1 MHTTSTAVRIAFD
14 DVGDGEPALFFL
26 PGWCANRTAFRWL
39 LEPAGRHRRA
49 LALDW
54 RGHGGSER
62 LADDYATDDLVD
74 DAAAVIE
81 ASGAGAVVPVGLSHG
96 GWVAVELRRRLGAAR
111 VPGMVLLDWVFP
123 EPSAPFLEALRGLR
137 DRDRWEA
144 VRGEM
149 FRSWVT
155 DLDLP
160 ALYAHIGEMAEYGFD
175 TWARAARE
183 IGARFAAE
191 GSPAAALE
199 RLEPSCPTLH
209 VYAQP
214 RDDDVLAR
222 QEAYAR
228 AHPWFRVRRLDARTH
243 FPMFEIPG
251 ELAEV
256 IEEFAEG
263 VATEANRGARRVGG
277 K

>member
-1 MHTTSTAVRIAFD
+1 MHTSTAVRIAFD
-14 DVGDGEPALFFL
+14 DVGDGEPTLFFL
-26 PGWCANRTAFRWL
+26 PGWCANRTAFRGL
-39 LEPAGRHRRA
+39 LEPVGRHRRA

-62 LADDYATDDLVD
+62 LASDYTTYDLVD
-74 DAAAVIE
+74 DAVAVIE
-81 ASGAGAVVPVGLSHG
+81 ASGTGAVVPVGLSHG
-96 GWVAVELRRRLGAAR
+96 GWVAVELRRRLGAER
-111 VPGMVLLDWVFP
+111 VPALVFLDWTFTGPPPPLLD
-123 EPSAPFLEALRGLR
+123 ALCGLQ
-137 DRDRWEA
+137 DPDRWEA
-144 VRGEM
+144 VRADL

-199 RLEPSCPTLH
+199 RLDPPCPTLH

-214 RDDDVLAR
+214 RDEDVLGS
-222 QEAYAR
+222 QEAFSR
-228 AHPWFRVRRLDARTH
+228 AHPWFRVHRLEARTH
-243 FPMFEIPG
+243 FPMFELPD
-251 ELAEV
+251 ELAGV
-256 IEEFAEG
+256 IEDFAAEFAE
-263 VATEANRGARRVGG
+263 RRLR
-277 K
+277 

>member
-1 MHTTSTAVRIAFD
+1 MHTSTAVRIAFD
-14 DVGDGEPALFFL
+14 DVGDGEPALVFL
-26 PGWCANRTAFRWL
+26 PGWCANRTAFRGL

-62 LADDYATDDLVD
+62 LASDYTTGDLVD
-74 DAAAVIE
+74 DAIAVIE
-81 ASGAGAVVPVGLSHG
+81 ASGTETVVPVGLSHG

-111 VPGMVLLDWVFP
+111 VPAMIFLDWM
-123 EPSAPFLEALRGLR
+123 FLGPPPLFLDALQGLQ

-144 VRGEM
+144 VRGEL

-160 ALYAHIGEMAEYGFD
+160 ALYAHIGEMAECGFD

-191 GSPAAALE
+191 GSPAAAVE
-199 RLEPSCPTLH
+199 RLDPPCPTLH

-214 RDDDVLAR
+214 RDDEVLAP

-228 AHPWFRVRRLDARTH
+228 AHPWFRVHRLDATTH
-243 FPMFEIPG
+243 FPMFEIPEELAGIIEDFAG
-251 ELAEV
+251 ELAE
-256 IEEFAEG
+256 
-263 VATEANRGARRVGG
+263 RRLR
-277 K
+277 